1 MNNRIKQSEFY
12 SEYPHI
18 LEHLQGL
25 VTPSSESPLSHKL
38 LHLVRLRASQIN
50 QCGFCQHMHTDEAR
64 KSNEN
69 QARLDVLS
77 AWKELNCF
85 NKEERV
91 ALEWTEALTLI
102 HSSTITDEL
111 YKTVENM
118 FGKQGLIKLTSVI
131 LQINSWNRMNRPDF
145 SRHLIAL

>member
-25 VTPSSESPLSHKL
+25 VNPAAESALSHKL

-50 QCGFCQHMHTDEAR
+50 QCGFCQHMHADEAR

-77 AWKELNCF
+77 AWKEQDCF
-85 NKEERV
+85 DNKERV

-102 HSSTITDEL
+102 HSSTITEEL
-111 YKTVENM
+111 YSTVENA
-118 FGKQGLIKLTSVI
+118 FGKQGLIELTSVI
-131 LQINSWNRMNRPDF
+131 LQINSWNRISVSLQFQPDI
-145 SRHLIAL
+145 S